1 MNPTKLIIYIGIFF
15 SLLSCKH
22 EHPPASA
29 ELKQAY
35 EIQKEGLTKIKQIE
49 SQMRDVSDNA
59 ITELKSKIEV
69 LKNSMIEIEG
79 MQHDHSQCS
88 GDHSKKR
95 FSIPDDEMIAVQ
107 SEWRD
112 SIISVQQQL
121 DRVKE
126 K

>member
-1 MNPTKLIIYIGIFF
+1 MNPTNFITCICIFVA
-15 SLLSCKH
+15 LLSCKH

-29 ELKQAY
+29 DLKQAY
-35 EIQKEGLTKIKQIE
+35 EIQKEGLAKIKQIE
-49 SQMRDVSDNA
+49 SEMKDVADNRK
-59 ITELKSKIEV
+59 TELQSKLGV

-95 FSIPDDEMIAVQ
+95 FSIPDNEMVAVQ

-121 DRVKE
+121 DKI
-126 K
+126 KN